1 MILLTGGLGL
11 IGSNLV
17 SKLNNIGIY
26 DIIIVDSYTS
36 QKAKNIEGLKFSQ
49 IIDKHDFR
57 SMILSRSKKLD
68 FNTVIHMGACSDT
81 TEKNLDYLT
90 ENNLEY
96 SKDLL
101 NMCIQK
107 KIKFIYASS
116 ASVYGTNDSF
126 KEIKEN
132 EAPINYYA
140 QSKLDFDNYVRETNN
155 NEIQVTG
162 LRFFNV
168 FGPNE
173 AHKNRMAS
181 TIFHFYKQIKRTG
194 CAKLFKGTDGIS
206 NGEQLRDFVYVK
218 DCVNIIIWFLENDKS
233 GIYNVG
239 SGNSNS
245 FNRVANSIIN
255 KTEKGKI
262 EYIEFPKDLI
272 GSYQNFTMADLTNL
286 RGAGCDYEFTSLD
299 DSISDYIDELEK

>member
-1 MILLTGGLGL
+1 
-11 IGSNLV
+11 
-17 SKLNNIGIY
+17 
-26 DIIIVDSYTS
+26 
-36 QKAKNIEGLKFSQ
+36 
-49 IIDKHDFR
+49 
-57 SMILSRSKKLD
+57 
-68 FNTVIHMGACSDT
+68 
-81 TEKNLDYLT
+81 
-90 ENNLEY
+90 Y

-101 NMCIQK
+101 NICIQK

-140 QSKLDFDNYVRETNN
+140 QSKLDFDNYVREINN

-286 RGAGCDYEFTSLD
+286 R
-299 DSISDYIDELEK
+299 